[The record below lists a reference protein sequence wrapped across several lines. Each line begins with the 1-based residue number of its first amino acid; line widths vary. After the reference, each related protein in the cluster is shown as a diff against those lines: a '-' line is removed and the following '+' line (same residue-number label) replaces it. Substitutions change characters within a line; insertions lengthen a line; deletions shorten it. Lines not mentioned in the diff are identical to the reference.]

1 MRNKVNTQEIIQK
14 FFSSAPAR
22 KALMIGSRNRRELAE
37 KRVREYERM
46 IRNVVSHYSTTNFF
60 SVNAGTGLSHFPHLG
75 TTVSVAALTA
85 LVRSIAPFLT
95 LEKAIDQPNT
105 TLYFLD
111 LLSTSGAN
119 AARFPVVG
127 PFDYSGNPLS
137 MTRGETSMNLTLPG
151 SYTFTFRAEPSLPT
165 SGWDTSQA
173 VNNIYAYNLDTN
185 TLASTG
191 ALQPAILPRSF
202 KLIVKF
208 VGSNGSVS
216 QLELIDNGSG
226 SFLIPSSALN
236 STSTISISTTNL
248 PSISYG
254 NANTAN
260 PQPFSARIDI
270 ALNAPS
276 AGTLYFEWS
285 WTYAAAEA
293 VTYPL
298 PGNETRLRLDMRRTV
313 VVNTR
318 PNSLAAEID
327 LFTIDTM
334 RKTMDVDVVELLTE
348 RITDIIND
356 LMNRYVAYAYLNMMS
371 STPPVTI
378 DVRTPL
384 GQATASMSQFN
395 AYNPI
400 LDRIM
405 GELEGINHFLAKR
418 SFIGLTANA
427 YLVSSRMA
435 YWLSRTGLIDPANF
449 VREDSRFI
457 NGLVGYYRGVPVIVN
472 VALDPVFDTVMTG
485 NNAETYYTAGG
496 FAVHNMPES
505 DLSPAVYATFLPV
518 TATPTVGNF
527 NNPTQ
532 QVIGL
537 YHHAEV
543 APLAPELA
551 VPFKFIGLPPVTV

>member
-1 MRNKVNTQEIIQK
+1 MRNKINTQEIIQK

-37 KRVREYERM
+37 KRIREYERM
-46 IRNVVSHYSTTNFF
+46 VRNIVNHYSATNFF
-60 SVNAGTGLSHFPHLG
+60 SVNAGTGLSNFPHLG

-85 LVRSIAPFLT
+85 LVRSVAPFLT

-111 LLSTSGAN
+111 LLSTSGTN

-137 MTRGETSMNLTLPG
+137 MTRGETNISVTSGG
-151 SYTFTFRAEPSLPT
+151 SYTFQVGPGYTT
-165 SGWDTSQA
+165 GWSGTTYS
-173 VNNIYAYNLDTN
+173 IDTN
-185 TLASTG
+185 TLVSAG
-191 ALQPAILPRSF
+191 AQQPAILPRSF

-208 VGSNGSVS
+208 VDNNGSVS
-216 QLELIDNGSG
+216 QLELIDNGNG

-236 STSTISISTTNL
+236 SASVLSVSTTSL

-260 PQPFSARIDI
+260 PQPFSATIGI
-270 ALNAPS
+270 ILNTS
-276 AGTLYFEWS
+276 NNGTLYFEWS

-318 PNSLAAEID
+318 PNVLAAEID
-327 LFTIDTM
+327 LFAIDTM

-356 LMNRYVAYAYLNMMS
+356 LMNRYIAHAYLNMMS

-384 GQATASMSQFN
+384 GQSTATMSQFN

-472 VALDPVFDTVMTG
+472 VALDPVFDTTITSG
-485 NNAETYYTAGG
+485 GETYYNAGG

-551 VPFKFIGLPPVTV
+551 VPFRFTGLPPVTV

>member
-46 IRNVVSHYSTTNFF
+46 IRNVVSHYSATNFF
-60 SVNAGTGLSHFPHLG
+60 SVNAGTGLSNFPHLG

-85 LVRSIAPFLT
+85 LVRSVAPFLT
-95 LEKAIDQPNT
+95 LEKAIEQPNT

-137 MTRGETSMNLTLPG
+137 MTRGEVNRAVSSGTAT
-151 SYTFTFRAEPSLPT
+151 YTFAVGPGLTA
-165 SGWDTSQA
+165 GW
-173 VNNIYAYNLDTN
+173 VGNIYNVNTN
-185 TLASTG
+185 DLVSTG
-191 ALQPAILPRSF
+191 PLQPAILPRSF

-208 VGSNGSVS
+208 VDNSGSVS
-216 QLELIDNGSG
+216 QLELIDNGNG

-236 STSTISISTTNL
+236 SASTISIPTSSL

-260 PQPFSARIDI
+260 PQPFSATIDI
-270 ALNAPS
+270 TLS
-276 AGTLYFEWS
+276 ASNNGTLYFEWS

-384 GQATASMSQFN
+384 GQATATTSQFN

-472 VALDPVFDTVMTG
+472 VALDPVFDTAVTDSVT
-485 NNAETYYTAGG
+485 NETYYTAGG

-551 VPFKFIGLPPVTV
+551 VPFKFTGLPPVTV

>member
-46 IRNVVSHYSTTNFF
+46 LRNIVSHYSATNFF
-60 SVNAGTGLSHFPHLG
+60 SVNAGTGLSYFPHLG

-85 LVRSIAPFLT
+85 LVRSVAPFLT

-127 PFDYSGNPLS
+127 PFDYSGNPFSL
-137 MTRGETSMNLTLPG
+137 TRGQTSISVTSSNTYIFQVGPG
-151 SYTFTFRAEPSLPT
+151 YTPGW
-165 SGWDTSQA
+165 SGTTYS
-173 VNNIYAYNLDTN
+173 IDTN
-185 TLASTG
+185 TLVSAG
-191 ALQPAILPRSF
+191 AQQPAILPRSF

-208 VGSNGSVS
+208 VDNSGSVS
-216 QLELIDNGSG
+216 QLELIDNGNG

-236 STSTISISTTNL
+236 SASVLSVSVSSTS

-260 PQPFSARIDI
+260 PQPFTARVDI
-270 ALNAPS
+270 TLNTS
-276 AGTLYFEWS
+276 SNGTLYFEWS
-285 WTYAAAEA
+285 WTYAASEA

-298 PGNETRLRLDMRRTV
+298 PGNETRLRLDLKRTI

-318 PNSLAAEID
+318 PNSLVAEID
-327 LFTIDTM
+327 LFAIDTM

-356 LMNRYVAYAYLNMMS
+356 LMNRYIAFAYLNMMS

-384 GQATASMSQFN
+384 GQPTATMSSFN

-405 GELEGINHFLAKR
+405 GELEGVNHFLAKR

-427 YLVSSRMA
+427 YFVSSRMA

-472 VALDPVFDTVMTG
+472 VALDPVFDTTITD
-485 NNAETYYTAGG
+485 NNETYYTAGG

-537 YHHAEV
+537 YHQAEV
-543 APLAPELA
+543 TPLAPELA
-551 VPFKFIGLPPVTV
+551 VPFRFIGLPPVTV